1 MAPVTYVTLPA
12 EMSVIALNDV
22 GVVALNISAAA
33 YAATT
38 GPLNGCTVDNI
49 RCVTISTA
57 QGTQAVVFND
67 EDCWYINSTG
77 VKLLKSEYLLKGL
90 ETPLIHE
97 IHVSIRFGTD
107 EKRYKKEG
115 VKVLGDMDIPVIVS
129 VGAGS
134 DGTDTAVQEDVSLT
148 IEPNATSS
156 HAKLLTD
163 DIDNV
168 RIQAVS
174 TAGTVSYDF
183 SPAANGKYL
192 IEDLVVGTEYKFSCF
207 MYNSSNNSSVK
218 SNIKSHTVSNT
229 RAVPTPTTLLTHT
242 ILDGKDLRLN
252 VSSITDNDATIGTVQ
267 QIADFRYKAILLR
280 TFVVPANKLLPAA
293 YVPLEKEFSAPTRFD
308 FSYDSSTK
316 KSTLAASALKL
327 SDMNGRTVVYQ
338 AAMVNTN
345 GTGVWSDI
353 ARVTVAV
360 AVAPA
365 PAVTVGADL
374 SVSAVAHSVVGLQLL
389 GYEYSTVDANGA
401 DLDYGAWSCDG
412 ELVIAGS
419 KTAASVTL
427 SAFNGILGNG
437 AGLYPTV
444 SSRSP
449 VVKYVVDGTASQK
462 PYFKLRARAIYAA
475 LGELGAYTAAAGQT
489 PASFSPAAFTKSG
502 QSYGRA
508 DGTGTLALGL
518 KIHTDV
524 CVAPEAT
531 EITTEWATSATQV
544 VTVPLTAV
552 AAGSITGP
560 AISVEGERI
569 YATISM
575 ADAEATHK
583 TFLAANAKSVVSYYV
598 MDKKNPSAARVPL
611 VVGAYE
617 LPSTTKLSA
626 KFEIPR
632 GRGHEYVLMG
642 EVLLGADKIG
652 SIPERAVA
660 LPVVVQGA
668 DRALAGMYTSHPADI
683 LAADD
688 EILAHNA
695 GESAVFAIEYS
706 GKFSEDNAM
715 DDLYDDS
722 KVEADYKLTNFKTS
736 DDLILGGDWAALGPQ
751 PTVAVEKK
759 IHSKNGKKYFVFKI
773 NTGLSAL
780 KRHKCEFHRQ
790 YKMIAGGSAIVDQFP
805 TSIEFIPVK
814 PPSAPVFDAHGEEGI
829 INASFESNE
838 GSLAADQVKEIEK
851 SLSGMRND
859 LSLYANRKFAV
870 VKGSTEEEFSHALL
884 ATNALVEGSRSYD
897 HPKKYISNGLVSV
910 DADRVSSAAHGRVE
924 LNLTAG
930 PAKLTGVSVKTI
942 LNTNGTHSIKFM
954 CDKPA
959 TGISAQVAVSYDDK
973 SEENKDQRHEYA
985 LAQDAVD
992 ATKFSRVVSHTDLK
1006 TALGSLTDKN
1016 LIENGVRCVYT
1027 ASDGVRGSAPVAVSH
1042 KPNMASTLAAAD
1054 FKVEQLAGGLKVST
1068 DKLSAQQLGGNAT
1081 LQIKIIAS
1089 QNSLVD
1095 QYGDAK
1101 IITLGASGLNETI
1114 SFGSGIHA
1122 VSVIIQKSD
1131 LHDQRTIGLGDF
1143 AAGAALD
1150 AALTFKVAADSK
1162 TSLKVDWTLATALNG
1177 WALAEQRLY
1186 VTGLDLAGKKIW
1198 YKGVT
1203 DGTATTQATE
1213 IAFNT
1218 TTSNTAIMEAL
1229 AGLPTGKQL
1238 TVALVSRF
1246 TKAEHTVQY
1255 ARVETQ
1261 AVCAQAPEFLSFNYR
1276 KDQRSLTALVAHN
1289 GAFLQKFILLAK
1301 YDGAAGQVLCDV
1313 DLNGADIL
1321 TSNDKSVMYSVVLPQ
1336 SGPVPTGF
1344 LGFIINENGSDMH
1357 ADPTGTFGGSA
1368 APGTAFDAINH
1379 KVFTATLKQ

>member
-1 MAPVTYVTLPA
+1 MAAVTVTYVTLPA
-12 EMSVIALNDV
+12 SMSVIALNDV

-33 YAATT
+33 YTAEIGTSGQAGHVAA
-38 GPLNGCTVDNI
+38 GPLVGCTVDNI
-49 RCVTISTA
+49 KCVTISTA

-67 EDCWYINSTG
+67 EACWYINSTG
-77 VKLLKSEYLLKGL
+77 VKLLKSEYLLTGL

-97 IHVSIRFGTD
+97 IHVSIRFGAD
-107 EKRYKKEG
+107 EKRYKKES

-134 DGTDTAVQEDVSLT
+134 DGTDTAVQEDVLLT
-148 IEPNATSS
+148 IEPNATST

-163 DIDNV
+163 DINNV
-168 RIQAVS
+168 RIQMVS
-174 TAGTVSYDF
+174 TAGTASYDF
-183 SPAANGKYL
+183 APAVNGKYTISNL
-192 IEDLVVGTEYKFSCF
+192 AVGTEYKFSCF

-345 GTGVWSDI
+345 GTGVWSTI

-365 PAVTVGADL
+365 PAITVGADL

-389 GYEYSTVDANGA
+389 GYEYSTVDANGT

-412 ELVIAGS
+412 ELEIAGS
-419 KTAASVTL
+419 KTTASVTL

-437 AGLYPTV
+437 ADLYPSV

-449 VVKYVVDGTASQK
+449 VVKYVVDGTASAK
-462 PYFKLRARAIYAA
+462 PYFKLRARAIYAP
-475 LGELGAYTAAAGQT
+475 LGSLVATN
-489 PASFSPAAFTKSG
+489 FLKSG

-508 DGTGTLALGL
+508 DGSGTLALGL
-518 KIHTDV
+518 KINANLILAV
-524 CVAPEAT
+524 GYSP
-531 EITTEWATSATQV
+531 ITTEWATSATQV

-552 AAGSITGP
+552 AVGSITGP

-695 GESAVFAIEYS
+695 AESAVFAIEYS

-736 DDLILGGDWAALGPQ
+736 DDLILGGDWAALGTQ

-773 NTGLSAL
+773 NTSLSAL

-790 YKMIAGGSAIVDQFP
+790 YQMVGNAAAKIVDQFP

-814 PPSAPVFDAHGEEGI
+814 APSAPVFDAHGEEGI

-838 GSLAADQVKEIEK
+838 SSLAAAQRAEIEK

-942 LNTNGTHSIKFM
+942 LTAGTHYIKFM

-973 SEENKDQRHEYA
+973 SEENNDQRFEHA
-985 LAQDAVD
+985 LAQDSVD
-992 ATKFSRVVSHTDLK
+992 ATKFSATVTHTDLK
-1006 TALGSLTDKN
+1006 TILGSLTDKN
-1016 LIENGVRCVYT
+1016 LIENGVRCVFT
-1027 ASDGVRGSAPVAVSH
+1027 ASEGVRGSAPVAVSH
-1042 KPNMASTLAAAD
+1042 KPNMASTLVAAD

-1068 DKLSAQQLGGNAT
+1068 DALSAQQLGGNAT

-1095 QYGDAK
+1095 QYGEAK

-1131 LHDQRTIGLGDF
+1131 LHDQKTIGLGNF

-1162 TSLKVDWTLATALNG
+1162 TSLKVDWTHATALSG

-1198 YKGVT
+1198 YKGT
-1203 DGTATTQATE
+1203 TTQATE
-1213 IAFNT
+1213 TAFHDN
-1218 TTSNTAIMEAL
+1218 AL
-1229 AGLPTGKQL
+1229 ALTVITETLGGLPTGKQL
-1238 TVALVSRF
+1238 TVALVSKYSK
-1246 TKAEHTVQY
+1246 TGHTIQS

-1368 APGTAFDAINH
+1368 AAGTAFDAINH